1 MPSPRAIRTLEA
13 AAIFLFLLQAAR
25 VLFSVLFGLIYDV
38 VFAQTVAFGTLGVV
52 VVFVI
57 VAFLLP
63 LTTPLRR
70 HRALLLA
77 MALVA
82 ALARVPLT
90 INRPTV
96 RLWSSFLIIAT
107 TTLYAVVLLHRHPC
121 IFATG
126 LIAACAADQF
136 LRAAGNT
143 YDVSLRGWWLPLQAV
158 ISLAAGTTAWL
169 AFSRC
174 QPEKEPP
181 PEGGIDIASGLA
193 LGTLLFLETS
203 LLGFPNALA
212 RWTGADYAIVAPLL
226 MAATLL
232 PLMRSGPWGGFAI
245 LLITLLVGRLTDHR
259 LYQLGTLAPMLLA
272 QLSFLSASRTLAKP
286 SLPGHP
292 RLSLVL
298 GMFLFLLLQVV
309 LAFAFTYPYTIPF
322 LRDKGNYVFLFAIVF
337 LLVPAVGSRPSEPRA
352 SSRRLRT
359 LRWVAAAALVAIT
372 AAFAYPPKL
381 SAQEGGPGSF
391 CVGSYNIHYG
401 YNTDWQFSLEQ
412 QARTIE
418 RSGADIV
425 MLQEV
430 DAGRITS
437 YGVDDALWLA
447 RRLGMQHVFGPA
459 LEDLSGVALLSRFPI
474 TQADTHQLT
483 SHLEQTAI
491 VSARVLVA
499 GHVLDAYGTWLGL
512 EPEERARQLD
522 DALTTVSDA
531 LPAVLG
537 GDFNSEPGSPTYN
550 TIQAAG
556 FTDPFVVGNFVA
568 AATSPA
574 VDPAERIDFIWTRG
588 LAVRD
593 AQVLDSLASDHRM
606 VVVEVTL
613 QPTVEP

>member
-1 MPSPRAIRTLEA
+1 
-13 AAIFLFLLQAAR
+13 
-25 VLFSVLFGLIYDV
+25 
-38 VFAQTVAFGTLGVV
+38 
-52 VVFVI
+52 
-57 VAFLLP
+57 
-63 LTTPLRR
+63 
-70 HRALLLA
+70 
-77 MALVA
+77 
-82 ALARVPLT
+82 
-90 INRPTV
+90 
-96 RLWSSFLIIAT
+96 
-107 TTLYAVVLLHRHPC
+107 
-121 IFATG
+121 
-126 LIAACAADQF
+126 
-136 LRAAGNT
+136 
-143 YDVSLRGWWLPLQAV
+143 
-158 ISLAAGTTAWL
+158 
-169 AFSRC
+169 
-174 QPEKEPP
+174 
-181 PEGGIDIASGLA
+181 
-193 LGTLLFLETS
+193 
-203 LLGFPNALA
+203 
-212 RWTGADYAIVAPLL
+212 
-226 MAATLL
+226 
-232 PLMRSGPWGGFAI
+232 MRSGPWGGFAI

-286 SLPGHP
+286 SLSGHP

-337 LLVPAVGSRPSEPRA
+337 LLVPAVGSRSSEPRA

-372 AAFAYPPKL
+372 AAFAYPPRL
-381 SAQEGGPGSF
+381 SAQEAGPGPF
-391 CVGSYNIHYG
+391 RVGSYNIHYG

-474 TQADTHQLT
+474 TQADTQQLT

-491 VSARVLVA
+491 VSARVQIA

-522 DALTTVSDA
+522 DALVTVSDA

-537 GDFNSEPGSPTYN
+537 GDFNSELGSPTYN

-556 FTDPFVVGNFVA
+556 FTDPFVVGDFDA

-574 VDPAERIDFIWTRG
+574 VDPAERIDFVWTRG

-613 QPTVEP
+613 QPIVEP